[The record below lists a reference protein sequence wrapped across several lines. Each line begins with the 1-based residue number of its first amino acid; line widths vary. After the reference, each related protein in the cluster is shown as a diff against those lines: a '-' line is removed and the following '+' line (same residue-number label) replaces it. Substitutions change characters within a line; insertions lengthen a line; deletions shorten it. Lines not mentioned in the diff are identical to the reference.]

1 MQLRI
6 LKLSGVA
13 VLVLA
18 ALGGVWLLSLPQAAA
33 TTAATSIEQAET
45 DAMLAALKPP
55 KRARPLIAIV
65 GINDSTEVTDY
76 LMPFGVLRR
85 ADVADVTLLATG
97 SGPVKLFPVLTV
109 EPEASVAAFDAQN
122 PQGADYVIVPAMS
135 RDDDPAVL
143 AWLKSQAAN
152 GATIVGVCAGAK
164 VVAAAGLLDGKRATT
179 HWYYLDEL
187 RRKHPAVHY
196 VADRRLVVDK
206 GVATTTGI
214 SASLPVALTL
224 IEAIAGREK
233 AEAVGRSIGVTQ
245 WDARHNSGAF
255 RFTRQFAM
263 TAIGNTAAFWNRE
276 RLGIELTPGID
287 EVSLALAAD
296 AWTRTYRS
304 RAISYSPTGGAQR
317 TRNGLGVLPDRVTAN
332 WPAKTRLP
340 AIGERQPALVLDET
354 LQEIS
359 ARYGRRTADFVATQL
374 EYPRKT
380 EAAVAEALVRQ
391 RATDLAKA
399 IQTKDIETVMS
410 FYAPDIVSFDL
421 DPPLRYSG
429 TSSKRRAWQELFARF
444 AGPIGYEIRELSV
457 AADGDLAFVHAVN
470 HVSGAMANGR
480 TTSIWV
486 RWTACFRRFGDAWLV
501 QHDHVSVPADLERG
515 QAVVNLTP

>member
-276 RLGIELTPGID
+276 SLGIELTPGID

-317 TRNGLGVLPDRVTAN
+317 TRNGLGVLPDESLRIGPRKPCFPPSASGSRHWSWTKHFRKSAPATAGAPRISSQRSSN
-332 WPAKTRLP
+332 TKKNAHADRKRGSRGLRGDDDRDWQSSEWSRAISLRYGSRCPRDCRRAKSWPISAPRSLWPA
-340 AIGERQPALVLDET
+340 A
-354 LQEIS
+354 S
-359 ARYGRRTADFVATQL
+359 A
-374 EYPRKT
+374 
-380 EAAVAEALVRQ
+380 
-391 RATDLAKA
+391 
-399 IQTKDIETVMS
+399 S
-410 FYAPDIVSFDL
+410 F
-421 DPPLRYSG
+421 
-429 TSSKRRAWQELFARF
+429 
-444 AGPIGYEIRELSV
+444 
-457 AADGDLAFVHAVN
+457 
-470 HVSGAMANGR
+470 
-480 TTSIWV
+480 
-486 RWTACFRRFGDAWLV
+486 
-501 QHDHVSVPADLERG
+501 
-515 QAVVNLTP
+515 